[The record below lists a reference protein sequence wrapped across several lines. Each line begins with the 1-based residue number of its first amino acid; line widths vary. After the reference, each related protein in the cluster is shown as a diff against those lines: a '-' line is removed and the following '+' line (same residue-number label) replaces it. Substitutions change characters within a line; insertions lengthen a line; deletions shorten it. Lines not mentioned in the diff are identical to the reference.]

1 MSTRQVIILTLL
13 ACSTL
18 MLSFGTMITSRKFE
32 ALEARIEALEL
43 KLSEDIKP

>member
-18 MLSFGTMITSRKFE
+18 MLSLVTAGLTRKSEDLEARVE
-32 ALEARIEALEL
+32 ALET

>member
-18 MLSFGTMITSRKFE
+18 MLSFVSAMTTRKVE
-32 ALEARIEALEL
+32 ALEARVEALEL
-43 KLSEDIKP
+43 KPSECSKP